1 MVSPSAL
8 PQPSIKIFHV
18 NSSGLEELNVIKY
31 IDGFMGQKI
40 AQPKC
45 LAFHPYKVCVGG
57 CGWVG
62 GCVCVW
68 VELQHLNK
76 MCVRGS

>member
-1 MVSPSAL
+1 MISLSPSSAL

-18 NSSGLEELNVIKY
+18 NSSGLEELNVVKY

-45 LAFHPYKVCVGG
+45 LAFHPYKV
-57 CGWVG
+57 W
-62 GCVCVW
+62 VW
-68 VELQHLNK
+68 VCELLHHT
-76 MCVRGS
+76 CI